1 MPAHTTSVVYNANG
15 GQFSDGTTSNTVYY
29 SGKIIAKGAYKVP
42 SRYGYHLVG
51 WKDANGNAYALDGA
65 NNSVSAVDTDRT
77 IYANWEANEY
87 TLTINGSAS
96 KHRYGEY
103 VTFSIPSRSGYN
115 FTGWTKSGAG
125 TLNDNTHFTM
135 GVGDA
140 TLTPNWACAHP
151 SSHAVYLSSSGWS
164 DNGGNHKRTNY
175 YHNVCNVCGAV
186 TSGTYGVD
194 EYGGHYDND
203 NNGLCD
209 VCGHDGR
216 RFVTFILHYKT
227 SSTAKAKTTNQTCIF
242 NTYTNQWIQRTSNL
256 DMGSHYQYFTG
267 NWPDKGGT
275 PTGIARAKHLC
286 DYYPNGGTFY
296 KKDYSGVKNNPY
308 GNNYK

>member
-1 MPAHTTSVVYNANG
+1 
-15 GQFSDGTTSNTVYY
+15 
-29 SGKIIAKGAYKVP
+29 
-42 SRYGYHLVG
+42 
-51 WKDANGNAYALDGA
+51 
-65 NNSVSAVDTDRT
+65 
-77 IYANWEANEY
+77 
-87 TLTINGSAS
+87 
-96 KHRYGEY
+96 
-103 VTFSIPSRSGYN
+103 
-115 FTGWTKSGAG
+115 
-125 TLNDNTHFTM
+125 M

-186 TSGTYGVD
+186 TSGTYGAD

-203 NNGLCD
+203 NNGFCD

-256 DMGSHYQYFTG
+256 PMGSHYQYFTG
-267 NWPDKGGT
+267 NWPDKGGR